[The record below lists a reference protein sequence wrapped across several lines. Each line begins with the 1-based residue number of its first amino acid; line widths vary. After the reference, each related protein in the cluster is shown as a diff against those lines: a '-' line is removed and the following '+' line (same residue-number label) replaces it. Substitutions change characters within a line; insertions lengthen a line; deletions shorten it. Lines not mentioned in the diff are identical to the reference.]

1 MRQLLAIVFWS
12 VIAAAFIGPGT
23 VTTCGAA
30 GAWYGT
36 GLLWALGFSTVATL
50 ILQEASAR
58 LSVASGK
65 DLARALREG
74 GPGSRGGAVLVVLV
88 LGAILLGCAAYEAG
102 NLLGAAAGAG
112 LVLGLP
118 PWSLALAAGG
128 VAGALLWLGA
138 PRTVAHLLALL
149 VALMGVAFLVT
160 AVLVRP
166 EASELLRGLLVV
178 DLPAGRSEAPSAG
191 LLALGLVG
199 TTVVPYNLFL
209 GSGLAV
215 GQRLPEIR
223 FGLTVSVLL
232 GGLISMGV
240 LVVGAGGTAPFDFEV
255 VARELTGRLG
265 GWAGPLFGWGL
276 AAAGLSSAV
285 TAPLAAALTA
295 RGLFGTGVEDP
306 RWSPRSWRYRAVWMG
321 VLLFGVAFGVSAI
334 QPVPAILLAQAF
346 NGVLLPVAA
355 VFLLLAVNDRRLL
368 GPDAVNGR
376 LGNAV
381 AGLVVAVTVV
391 LGASGVLRA
400 AYAALGRTAPRE
412 DLLLGVGLLVVAA
425 IAYPVGRSVVARR
438 TSGPPDRSRHTS

>member
-1 MRQLLAIVFWS
+1 MRRLLAIVFWS

-23 VTTCGAA
+23 VTTSGAA

-36 GLLWALGFSTVATL
+36 ALLWALAFSTLATL
-50 ILQEASAR
+50 VLQEASAR
-58 LSVASGK
+58 LTARSGK
-65 DLARALREG
+65 DLAQVLREG
-74 GPGSRGGAVLVVLV
+74 GRRGGGGGVLVVLV

-118 PWSLALAAGG
+118 PWTLALGAGT
-128 VAGALLWLGA
+128 VAGILLWLGA
-138 PRTVAHLLALL
+138 PRTVAHLLAFL

-160 AVLVRP
+160 AVLVQP
-166 EASELLRGLLVV
+166 DLGEVVRGLFLV
-178 DLPAGRSEAPSAG
+178 DFPAGRPEAPSAG

-209 GSGLAV
+209 GSGLAA
-215 GQRLPEIR
+215 GQDLSEIR

-240 LVVGAGGTAPFDFEV
+240 LVVGASGAAPFEFGA
-255 VARELTGRLG
+255 VAEELSGRLG

-295 RGLFGTGVEDP
+295 RGLFGAGPADP
-306 RWSPRSWRYRAVWMG
+306 RWEPRSWRYRAVWGG
-321 VLLFGVAFGVSAI
+321 VLLVGVAFGVSRV

-355 VFLLLAVNDRRLL
+355 IFLLLAVNDRALL
-368 GPDAVNGR
+368 GTGAVNGVVA
-376 LGNAV
+376 NSV
-381 AGLVVAVTVV
+381 AGVVVAVTVV
-391 LGASGVLRA
+391 LGTAGVLRA
-400 AYAALGRTAPRE
+400 GSAAVGWPAPGER
-412 DLLLGVGLLVVAA
+412 LLLAVGLGMVALA
-425 IAYPVGRSVVARR
+425 AYPVARAVGRRR
-438 TSGPPDRSRHTS
+438 RGGSHDPRS

>member
-1 MRQLLAIVFWS
+1 MKRLLAVVFWS

-23 VTTCGAA
+23 VTTCGVA
-30 GAWYGT
+30 GAWYGPR
-36 GLLWALGFSTVATL
+36 LLWALAFSTVATL
-50 ILQEASAR
+50 VLQEASAR
-58 LSVASGK
+58 LTARSGK
-65 DLARALREG
+65 DLAQALREG
-74 GPGSRGGAVLVVLV
+74 DRRGGGGVLVVLV

-118 PWSLALAAGG
+118 PWALALG
-128 VAGALLWLGA
+128 AGAVAAVLLWLGA

-166 EASELLRGLLVV
+166 DLGEVLRGLLVV
-178 DLPAGRSEAPSAG
+178 DLPPGRPGAPTAG

-209 GSGLAV
+209 GSGLAA
-215 GQRLPEIR
+215 GQKLSEIR
-223 FGLTVSVLL
+223 FGLTVAVLL

-240 LVVGAGGTAPFDFEV
+240 LVVGASGAAPFDFAA
-255 VARELTGRLG
+255 VAEALSGRLG

-295 RGLFGTGVEDP
+295 RGLFGEGPDDP
-306 RWSPRSWRYRAVWMG
+306 RWSPRSWRYRAVWG
-321 VLLFGVAFGVSAI
+321 SVLVVGLGFGVSAVR
-334 QPVPAILLAQAF
+334 PVPAILLAQAF

-355 VFLLLAVNDRRLL
+355 TFLFLAVNDRRRL
-368 GPDAVNGR
+368 GADAVNGGFANGVTA
-376 LGNAV
+376 LI
-381 AGLVVAVTVV
+381 VAVTVV
-391 LGASGVLRA
+391 LGSAGVLRA
-400 AYAALGRTAPRE
+400 AFAALGRPAPGERA
-412 DLLLGVGLLVVAA
+412 LLEVGAAVVVLVG
-425 IAYPVGRSVVARR
+425 YPVARAVARR
-438 TSGPPDRSRHTS
+438 RATG

>member
-1 MRQLLAIVFWS
+1 MKRLLAVVFWS

-30 GAWYGT
+30 GAWYGPR
-36 GLLWALGFSTVATL
+36 LLWALGFSTLATL

-58 LSVASGK
+58 LTARSGK

-74 GPGSRGGAVLVVLV
+74 RGHGVLVVLV
-88 LGAILLGCAAYEAG
+88 LGAILLGCAAYQAG

-118 PWSLALAAGG
+118 AWALALVAGG
-128 VAGALLWLGA
+128 VAAVLLWLGA

-166 EASELLRGLLVV
+166 DLGEVLRGLFVV
-178 DLPAGRSEAPSAG
+178 DLPAGRPGAPSAG

-209 GSGLAV
+209 GSGLAA
-215 GQRLPEIR
+215 GQELSEIR

-240 LVVGAGGTAPFDFEV
+240 LVVGAAGAAPFDFAAVSE
-255 VARELTGRLG
+255 ALSGRLG
-265 GWAGPLFGWGL
+265 GWAGPLFGVGL

-295 RGLFGTGVEDP
+295 RGLFGEGPEDP
-306 RWSPRSWRYRAVWMG
+306 RWSPRSWRYRAVWAG
-321 VLLFGVAFGVSAI
+321 VLLFGLAFGVSAVR
-334 QPVPAILLAQAF
+334 PVPAIVLAQAF

-355 VFLLLAVNDRRLL
+355 IFLFLAVNDLSLL
-368 GPDAVNGR
+368 GEGSVNGP
-376 LGNAV
+376 LANTV
-381 AGLVVAVTVV
+381 TGLVVAVTVV
-391 LGASGVLRA
+391 LGTAGVVRA
-400 AYAALGRTAPRE
+400 AYAALGRPAPE
-412 DLLLGVGLLVVAA
+412 EGVLLVAGVVVVA
-425 IAYPVGRSVVARR
+425 IVAYPVTRALAARR
-438 TSGPPDRSRHTS
+438 